1 MKLIHIFVFGLILMM
16 FSCEDKPLVIAEE
29 ETPTLPT
36 VLYDYKTLNLPTGTV
51 QAGEIFGNFEFINGI
66 PVSQN
71 DRLVITDAGA
81 SLGRVLF
88 YDKKLSLNNTV
99 SCGTCHHQD
108 KGFADGK
115 RFSTGFEGRIT
126 TRNSMSIANPI
137 AQNNLFWDSR
147 SKTIHDLSLQP
158 VQNHIEMGMENLDR
172 LVEKIENTDYYKP
185 LFIAAYGNS
194 NVNSERISKALSQF
208 VGSITTNR
216 SKLDIGLQTN
226 FNNFTE
232 LENMGREIFNSNKA
246 MCSTCHGGN
255 NFSALDGPSDPYG
268 GGGGGTASN
277 DLRGAANIGL
287 DIQYADNGFGDGK
300 FKIPG
305 LRNVELT
312 APYMHDGRFKTL
324 EEVINHYS
332 EGIKPHKALDVKFT
346 DGKGNVKPLHLN
358 SLEKKAL
365 VAFLK
370 TLTDKEMASNPKWS
384 NPFLK

>member
-1 MKLIHIFVFGLILMM
+1 MKLIHFFIFGLCLTM

-36 VLYDYKTLNLPTGTV
+36 VPYDYKTLNLPIGT
-51 QAGEIFGNFEFINGI
+51 QAAGIIFTDFEIINGI
-66 PVSQN
+66 PVFTNSSMG
-71 DRLVITDAGA
+71 ITNEGA

-115 RFSTGFEGRIT
+115 QFSTGFEGRVT

-137 AQNNLFWDSR
+137 TQNNLFWDSR

-172 LVEKIENTDYYKP
+172 LVEKLENTEYYKP
-185 LFIAAYGNS
+185 LFAAAYGNS
-194 NVNSERISKALSQF
+194 EVTPEKISIALSQF

-216 SKLDIGLQTN
+216 SKLDIGMQEG
-226 FNNFTE
+226 FSNFTE
-232 LENMGREIFNSNKA
+232 LEIMGRELFHSDRAK
-246 MCSTCHGGN
+246 CSSCHGGN

-268 GGGGGTASN
+268 GGGGGSASN

-287 DIQYADNGFGDGK
+287 DLVYADNGFGEGK

-312 APYMHDGRFKTL
+312 APYMHDGRFNTL

-332 EGIKPHKALDVKFT
+332 DGIKPHKALDVKFT

-358 SLEKKAL
+358 SIEKKAL

-370 TLTDKEMASNPKWS
+370 TLTDKEMAANPKWS
-384 NPFLK
+384 NPFKK